1 MVAEEVIITLSGG
14 APWGF
19 RLQGG
24 AEHQK
29 PLQVAK
35 VRKRSKA
42 CRAGLR
48 ESDELVSINEQPCG
62 TLSHAQ
68 AMNLIDSSPG
78 TLHIRVKRAPAGF
91 QSVVLVTRA
100 PSPRIDK
107 EYRAALRAMS
117 PSQPQHAPV
126 REVHRSRSSLTSGLT
141 SPPGSE
147 AYYGETDSDA
157 DVAGYERQRR
167 QKRRSPSNSTPA
179 KPVGRAS
186 PEGGETSEM
195 SGYDSAPDAHVYP
208 PLLDGRG
215 GSGGG
220 TGGLPGVARREVIY
234 QPPGPGMWSSQ
245 TSTETSSIISSADDQ
260 GPRDVAQEEDSGFLE
275 PSKVP
280 LVSPERA
287 KEALMLSSRS
297 QLVPMVGPVSNPV
310 DEELTTTYMEKA
322 KQAKLNRGETQQD
335 KHVKEA
341 KSKCRT
347 IASLLTDAPNPHSK
361 GVLMFKKRRQRSKKY
376 TLTSFGSVDEDQC
389 LDSQEEDGVFPG
401 SESEFDDDAFS
412 SVPDPTWD
420 SDYIEMLEKRAT
432 AGTEGRGDGAEDA
445 PSPGLSNTAGKG
457 AQLFEQ
463 QRKRA
468 AEHAKKVEAAQQQ
481 QQQQQASQQS
491 QVQEQTEMHQ
501 LRAEIQPQTQTNL
514 QPQQMIP
521 PGLLVL
527 QQEPQS
533 VLTQAS
539 VLGSTAV
546 HGVSSGELTN
556 MIMSP
561 PPTMPKPA
569 TAPVTVLS
577 SPSPPTETPLPDLPA
592 SNVLNRTARPFTPG
606 FISIRAATA
615 PVTFR
620 PNVTKTAQ
628 RPASTAVVSSPFS
641 TASELNI
648 NAASVP
654 PHLPTVPPPGF
665 SPQVMRGPLAQT
677 HPAPVTSLPS
687 GYSTAAETMHTV
699 PPITMVHQAP
709 YATVASMSTPT
720 MPPQPP
726 MAPAPLPPVSQT
738 SLAPPVPG
746 ASVPAVQV
754 PVSQAPH
761 VQFSVA
767 PVTPV
772 VPVAPVAPVVPVAP
786 VAPVAPVVPV
796 VPVAPVTVVA
806 PEPPVAPVV
815 PVSVVSQQE
824 TVAPTPVP
832 GSTNRTGI
840 LLEARRRGGKPRPM
854 FNVPDVKKNSPNP
867 ELLSMVQNLDDRSA
881 RQRYDETTEVYYGDA
896 EEERSGEVGMG
907 RPPPVAPKPRV
918 IHETPLILQAE
929 GKGAQLFA
937 KRQSRM
943 GMYVVDTPPETPYQQ
958 ELSAHSQGLDSNNA
972 GHPSQFKYSPNV
984 RAPPPIGYNPLMGPS
999 IPTGPQRDT
1008 KADNR
1013 FRSTQREGI
1022 KALDFLRR
1030 QPYQLNSAM
1039 FNYGGSVANLSAMPS
1054 YQAQRQQ
1061 GDHAMVG
1068 SSLTTPKQIP
1078 LKTARV
1084 YEIKRFSTPTPMSA
1098 PTLTPKVIAP
1108 RSATT
1113 LGERLTHSGM
1123 TSPPPGPLSSNLAPV
1138 TVNVPTPA
1146 LPPSQL
1152 PGLPSLPK
1160 FSATPIPNSV
1170 PPAVPTP
1177 YTPVSYTTG
1186 LQGAKQFQSAP
1197 ELSILASLPPLKSNT
1212 VQAPKPRFVATKGG
1226 VQPRVWRPGA
1236 M

>member
-68 AMNLIDSSPG
+68 AMNLID
-78 TLHIRVKRAPAGF
+78 TPAGF

-195 SGYDSAPDAHVYP
+195 SGYDSAPD
-208 PLLDGRG
+208 
-215 GSGGG
+215 
-220 TGGLPGVARREVIY
+220 
-234 QPPGPGMWSSQ
+234 
-245 TSTETSSIISSADDQ
+245 
-260 GPRDVAQEEDSGFLE
+260 EEDSGFLE

-1061 GDHAMVG
+1061 
-1068 SSLTTPKQIP
+1068 
-1078 LKTARV
+1078 
-1084 YEIKRFSTPTPMSA
+1084 
-1098 PTLTPKVIAP
+1098 
-1108 RSATT
+1108 
-1113 LGERLTHSGM
+1113 ERLTHS
-1123 TSPPPGPLSSNLAPV
+1123 
-1138 TVNVPTPA
+1138 A

-1160 FSATPIPNSV
+1160 FS
-1170 PPAVPTP
+1170 
-1177 YTPVSYTTG
+1177 
-1186 LQGAKQFQSAP
+1186 FQSAP